1 MKVNGHNISD
11 VRTYKLGNG
20 IIQAV
25 GTVDGKVLTM
35 KYSAEAASMYGISDA
50 KPFLRHS
57 AEAASM
63 YGISDA
69 KPFLRQVREDLV
81 HKYVDTYEKGGKV
94 RRIVPTIKVDSD
106 FLELLKAA
114 GFDVIAGVV
123 GLPYGVNVCIT
134 DMTQIDAINS
144 IKTGIAESERLKAE
158 AEKAERDEIKRL
170 FEELIQ
176 DSKMA

>member
-1 MKVNGHNISD
+1 MKVNGHNVFE

-50 KPFLRHS
+50 KPFLR
-57 AEAASM
+57 
-63 YGISDA
+63 
-69 KPFLRQVREDLV
+69 QVREDLV
-81 HKYVDTYEKGGKV
+81 HKYVDTYGGNGDKV
-94 RRIVPTIKVDSD
+94 RKITPTIKVDEN
-106 FLELLKAA
+106 FLTLLKTA

-134 DMTQIDAINS
+134 DMTQIDAINA
-144 IKTGIAESERLKAE
+144 IKRGIVKSEALKAKAE
-158 AEKAERDEIKRL
+158 AEERAEIKRL
-170 FEELIQ
+170 FEELIK

>member
-1 MKVNGHNISD
+1 MKVNGHNIFD

-50 KPFLRHS
+50 KPFLR
-57 AEAASM
+57 
-63 YGISDA
+63 
-69 KPFLRQVREDLV
+69 QVREDLV

-94 RRIVPTIKVDSD
+94 RKIVPTIKVDSNFID
-106 FLELLKAA
+106 LLKAA
-114 GFDVIAGVV
+114 GFDVVAGVI

-158 AEKAERDEIKRL
+158 AEKAERAEIKRL
-170 FEELIQ
+170 FEELLGS
-176 DSKMA
+176 SKMA

>member
-35 KYSAEAASMYGISDA
+35 KY
-50 KPFLRHS
+50 S

>member
-1 MKVNGHNISD
+1 MSVKVNSHNVAD
-11 VRTYKLGNG
+11 VRTYKIGSG

-35 KYSAEAASMYGISDA
+35 KY
-50 KPFLRHS
+50 S

-94 RRIVPTIKVDSD
+94 RRIVPTIKVDSNFID
-106 FLELLKAA
+106 LLKAA

-134 DMTQIDAINS
+134 DMTQIDAINA
-144 IKTGIAESERLKAE
+144 IKRGIVKSEALKAKAE
-158 AEKAERDEIKRL
+158 AEERAEIKRL
-170 FEELIQ
+170 FEELVRG
-176 DSKMA
+176 SKMA